1 MEEENQL
8 HKVVLSPPPTCP
20 TTHIHM
26 YMGIHITTTA
36 TIINVYM
43 CVVCVTKITSDESER
58 SRGEL
63 GGIRVGKEAVGVI

>member
-26 YMGIHITTTA
+26 YMCIYITTAT
-36 TIINVYM
+36 TIINVYVR
-43 CVVCVTKITSDESER
+43 VVCVTKIISDESER
-58 SRGEL
+58 SRGSWEELEL
-63 GGIRVGKEAVGVI
+63 GRKQ